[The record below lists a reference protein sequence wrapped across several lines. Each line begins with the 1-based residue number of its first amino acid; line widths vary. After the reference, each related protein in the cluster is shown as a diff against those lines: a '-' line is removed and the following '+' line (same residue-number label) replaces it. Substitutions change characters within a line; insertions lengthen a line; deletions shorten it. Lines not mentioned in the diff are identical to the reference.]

1 MDEKVRNT
9 AWAIAEAWW
18 RKLDQIGA
26 PMEGASSTDYADTYW
41 ETWLPEARAALEVGS
56 PGEPQAV
63 TPGPDRPPCHLIPE
77 RDVVVVRREIH
88 A

>member
-1 MDEKVRNT
+1 MDERIRNT

-26 PMEGASSTDYADTYW
+26 PMEGASSTEYADSYW
-41 ETWLPEARAALEVGS
+41 ETWLPEARAALEVQHAR
-56 PGEPQAV
+56 EH
-63 TPGPDRPPCHLIPE
+63 PGPSHRPE
-77 RDVVVVRREIH
+77 RLPAHAIPAPDIVIVRRHVH

>member
-1 MDEKVRNT
+1 MDERIRNT

-41 ETWLPEARAALEVGS
+41 ETWLPEARAALDVHGA
-56 PGEPQAV
+56 GEHM
-63 TPGPDRPPCHLIPE
+63 GRSPE
-77 RDVVVVRREIH
+77 RRPAHAIPAPDVVIVRRH
-88 A
+88 VDA

>member
-1 MDEKVRNT
+1 MDERVRNT

-41 ETWLPEARAALEVGS
+41 ETWLPEARAALDVQGAAEQPAS
-56 PGEPQAV
+56 SEKRE
-63 TPGPDRPPCHLIPE
+63 RPPAHAIPAP
-77 RDVVVVRREIH
+77 DVVIVRRH
-88 A
+88 VDA